1 MKTTEMKCTGA
12 RPVKMESAGDS
23 RIYKIA
29 MTGLFAAVSYVVFTF
44 LQFKI
49 TLPVGDSTY
58 IHLGNDVC
66 VLGALLL
73 GGFY

>member
-1 MKTTEMKCTGA
+1 MKTTEMKHTGA

-29 MTGLFAAVSYVVFTF
+29 MTGLFAALSYVVFTF

-49 TLPVGDSTY
+49 TLP
-58 IHLGNDVC
+58 
-66 VLGALLL
+66 
-73 GGFY
+73 